1 MRHVGEYHSEAV
13 AAEDGFT
20 GRLLIIIGPPAAGK
34 LTIAK
39 ALAKA
44 HGYFLFD
51 NHRSIDAVETIVAG
65 QEIKPKDLCHAIRK
79 CVFEAATASN
89 TPLVFTMVYGHPL
102 DDEVMRE
109 YTQMLTTDVPPLIVQ
124 LHCTREDSRT
134 RCQDSS
140 RSGTSKI
147 REPDRID
154 GLYAKFDME
163 SDYQSPTQEVLHVN
177 TSALSVEEVLQ
188 TILKRI
194 QPDAAGYG
202 SQARR
207 T

>member
-1 MRHVGEYHSEAV
+1 MRNI
-13 AAEDGFT
+13 
-20 GRLLIIIGPPAAGK
+20 IIIGPPASGK

-39 ALAKA
+39 ALARTK
-44 HGYFLFD
+44 GYFLFD
-51 NHRSIDAVETIVAG
+51 NHRSIDAVETVVAG
-65 QEIKPKDLCHAIRK
+65 QEIKPKGLCHAIRK
-79 CVFEAATASN
+79 CVFDAAAASN
-89 TPLVFTMVYGHPL
+89 TPLVFTMVYAHPV

-109 YTQMLTTDVPPLIVQ
+109 YTELLTTDVPPLIVQ
-124 LHCTREDSRT
+124 LHCTREDSHR
-134 RCQDSS
+134 RCQDAS

-163 SDYQSPTQEVLHVN
+163 SDYGSPTQNVLHVN
-177 TSALSVEEVLQ
+177 TSTTSVEDVMK
-188 TILKRI
+188 TIMGRI
-194 QPDAAGYG
+194 QPDAPGYG